1 MKPGGNS
8 MKKRM
13 LIVDTFKGMFIGA
26 CMLVPGVSGGTIA
39 IVLDV
44 YDKLISSVSSF
55 FKDIKGNLLTLLTI
69 CGGAVIG
76 IVLFSKAILF
86 IVNQY
91 TFSAMYL
98 FLGAV
103 LGSIPLLFSKAKV
116 KKFSFGVIIY
126 PLLGASIAFAIEL
139 IPKGTFNI
147 NNESGL
153 IEYLYLMLAGVILSI
168 ALVLPGI
175 SVSYMLL
182 ILGIYES
189 TLMAIENLQLAF
201 LLSLVIGIGLGVI
214 LSTKLLESAMKNHPK
229 GTYLLIIGFVLFSV
243 REIFPG
249 MPTGTSIISCLI
261 TFGIGFGSIFL
272 LSRYSS

>member
-1 MKPGGNS
+1 MR
-8 MKKRM
+8 KRM
-13 LIVDTFKGMFIGA
+13 LIVDTLKGMFIGA
-26 CMLVPGVSGGTIA
+26 CMLVPGVSGVTIA

-98 FLGAV
+98 FLGTV
-103 LGSIPLLFSKAKV
+103 LGSIPLLFSKSKV
-116 KKFSFGVIIY
+116 KNFSFGVIIY
-126 PLLGASIAFAIEL
+126 PLLGASIAFVIEL

-201 LLSLVIGIGLGVI
+201 LLSLVIGIGVI
-214 LSTKLLESAMKNHPK
+214 LSTKLLESAMKNHTK
-229 GTYLLIIGFVLFSV
+229 GTYLLIIGFVLFSI

-249 MPTGTSIISCLI
+249 MPTGMSIISCLL
-261 TFGIGFGSIFL
+261 TFGIGFSSIFL